1 MLLTGV
7 RRGGQGG
14 KYEDMNCLRELGDQ
28 LKEKLGEGI
37 VIHPYGIDAA
47 IEKAASI
54 PYAKVFINIGVW
66 RF

>member
-1 MLLTGV
+1 
-7 RRGGQGG
+7 
-14 KYEDMNCLRELGDQ
+14 MNCLRELGDQ

-54 PYAKVFINIGVW
+54 LYGKVFINIGVW